1 MSMTNSYDVAV
12 VGAGIVGLAHA
23 LAAAR
28 RGKRVL
34 VLDRDAQANG
44 ASIRNFGFITVTGQ
58 QAGDCWR
65 MARRCRDVW
74 DEVAQAAGI
83 PVQHRGLVV
92 AARRAEAEAVVDA
105 FLATEMGADC
115 RKLTPAQA
123 ADQVPALRAHALLC
137 GLWSP
142 HEIRVESRSA
152 IPRLAHWLAEA
163 HGVDFRWL
171 THVRAVATPR
181 IETSRGHFYAESV
194 IVCPGDE
201 FHSLFPERIADYALT
216 RCQLQMLRVT
226 PETRQHFGAAVM
238 SDLGLA
244 RYRGYADLPEAA
256 PLKALL
262 DRTQP
267 RHRANGVHLIVVQ
280 SADGSLVVGDS
291 HHYAATPGPFAPAA
305 VADLILNEMDAV
317 LDLGAYRVTER
328 WAGTYAS
335 ADDRWR
341 LTDRPADAARVVIV
355 TCGAGVS
362 TGFAIGEETIT
373 DLFG

>member
-1 MSMTNSYDVAV
+1 MTSNYDVAV
-12 VGAGIVGLAHA
+12 VGAGIIGLAHA

-65 MARRCRDVW
+65 MARRSRDVW
-74 DEVAQAAGI
+74 DAVAQAAGI

-92 AARRAEAEAVVDA
+92 AAQRPEAEAVVDA

-115 RKLTPAQA
+115 RKLTPTQA
-123 ADQVPALRAHALLC
+123 AEQVPALRAGALLC
-137 GLWSP
+137 ALWSP
-142 HEIRVESRSA
+142 HEIRVESRTA
-152 IPRLAHWLAEA
+152 IPILAHWLAEA

-171 THVRAVATPR
+171 THVRDVAPPR
-181 IETSRGHFYAESV
+181 IETSRGRFEAETV

-201 FHSLFPERIADYALT
+201 YHSLFPDRIADYPLT
-216 RCQLQMLRVT
+216 RCLLQMLRIT
-226 PETRQHFGAAVM
+226 PETRQPFGAAVM
-238 SDLGLA
+238 SDLSLA
-244 RYRGYADLPEAA
+244 RYGGYADLPGTA
-256 PLKALL
+256 PLQTLL
-262 DRTQP
+262 DRSQP
-267 RHRANGVHLIVVQ
+267 DHRTNGVHLIVVQ

-317 LDLGAYRVTER
+317 LDLGPYHVTER
-328 WAGTYAS
+328 WVGTYAS

-341 LTDRPADAARVVIV
+341 LTDKPDDATRVVIV
-355 TCGAGVS
+355 TCGTGAS

-373 DLFG
+373 ELFG